1 MILAVSAGKFLYSVF
16 LVLCFQTYTF
26 FNIPLS
32 PYSVLLLLGGAFLS
46 VLIFFFHLDDAICSR
61 QLDIQL
67 ETAGDSMASDSAQ
80 YKIRVCL
87 DTRLLL
93 IADTCTCVAEPNL
106 HAQQGAV

>member
-1 MILAVSAGKFLYSVF
+1 MMLFVADSLTYSWK
-16 LVLCFQTYTF
+16 
-26 FNIPLS
+26 
-32 PYSVLLLLGGAFLS
+32 
-46 VLIFFFHLDDAICSR
+46 
-61 QLDIQL
+61 QL

>member
-1 MILAVSAGKFLYSVF
+1 M
-16 LVLCFQTYTF
+16 
-26 FNIPLS
+26 PLS
-32 PYSVLLLLGGAFLS
+32 PYSVLLLLGGAF
-46 VLIFFFHLDDAICSR
+46 FFCIDFFPISMMLFIADSF
-61 QLDIQL
+61 DIQL

-93 IADTCTCVAEPNL
+93 IADTCTCVAEPDL